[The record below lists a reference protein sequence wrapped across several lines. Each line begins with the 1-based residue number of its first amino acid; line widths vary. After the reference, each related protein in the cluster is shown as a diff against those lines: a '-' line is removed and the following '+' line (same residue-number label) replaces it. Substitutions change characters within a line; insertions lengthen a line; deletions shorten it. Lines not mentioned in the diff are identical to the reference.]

1 MTTQHR
7 DYDGIEG
14 ILACGVR
21 HGVSDGQN
29 HAQVSSAHQAV
40 ERFGHVMA

>member
-21 HGVSDGQN
+21 HGASDGQN
-29 HAQVSSAHQAV
+29 PAQVSSAHQAV
-40 ERFGHVMA
+40 ERLVTFMA